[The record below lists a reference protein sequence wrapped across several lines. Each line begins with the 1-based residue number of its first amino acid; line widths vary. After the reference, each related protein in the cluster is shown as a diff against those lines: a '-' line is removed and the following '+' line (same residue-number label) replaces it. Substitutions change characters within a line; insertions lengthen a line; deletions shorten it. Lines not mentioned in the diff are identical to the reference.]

1 MFDFFDMPSLSTVLQ
16 DVIEELNEGNDDAA
30 IDFATH
36 VFTTHVPCIATPL
49 CTLYTEE
56 NAVIRYA
63 QQFLKCNQEL
73 GIAYTVEAL
82 ARHAAP
88 FDYADT
94 PMLTPESVNLVLER
108 VNEVFPYAKTAIGD
122 NPLEILLIESQH
134 ESRNGE
140 STAIFTS
147 NGMQGTICIY
157 QLQDNCTAATEHILL
172 HELGHL
178 LHMRATG
185 TITAVP
191 ASLIEY
197 LSQLGTDCSELTTAQ
212 LQEVFADTFMLAV
225 ISQTSAASDPL
236 PQIAAEVKQKCFQY
250 IDQLLRAIPNA

>member
-1 MFDFFDMPSLSTVLQ
+1 MFDFFDMPTLSAVLQ
-16 DVIEELNEGNDDAA
+16 DVVEELNKGKDDTA
-30 IDFATH
+30 IAFAKHILTMR
-36 VFTTHVPCIATPL
+36 VPCITTPL
-49 CTLYTEE
+49 YSLYTEE

-63 QQFLKCNQEL
+63 QQFLKYNQEL
-73 GIAYTVEAL
+73 GIVDAVESL
-82 ARHAAP
+82 AHHTAR

-94 PMLTPESVNLVLER
+94 PMLTPESALSVLNR
-108 VNEVFPYAKTAIGD
+108 VCEMFPYAENVIGD
-122 NPLEILLIESQH
+122 NPIEILLIESQH

-140 STAIFTS
+140 STAIFTL
-147 NGMQGTICIY
+147 NGMHGIICIY
-157 QLQDNCTAATEHILL
+157 QLQGNCIAAPEHIFL

-197 LSQLGTDCSELTTAQ
+197 LSQLGTDCSELTTEQ

-225 ISQTSAASDPL
+225 LNMCPELSVPIGGIPYKAQEL
-236 PQIAAEVKQKCFQY
+236 CYNY
-250 IDQLLRAIPNA
+250 IRAFFDQLN

>member
-1 MFDFFDMPSLSTVLQ
+1 MFDFFDMPTLSAVLQ
-16 DVIEELNEGNDDAA
+16 DVVEEQNEGKDDTA
-30 IDFATH
+30 IAFAKH
-36 VFTTHVPCIATPL
+36 VLTMRVPCIATPL
-49 CTLYTEE
+49 YSLYTEE

-63 QQFLKCNQEL
+63 QQFLKCNQAL

-140 STAIFTS
+140 STAIFTPT
-147 NGMQGTICIY
+147 GMHGSICIY
-157 QLQDNCTAATEHILL
+157 QLHDDCTAEPEHILL

-185 TITAVP
+185 TITDVP
-191 ASLIEY
+191 ASFIDY
-197 LSQLGTDCSELTTAQ
+197 LAQLGTDCSKLTTAQ
-212 LQEVFADTFMLAV
+212 LQEIFADTFMLAV
-225 ISQTSAASDPL
+225 VYMYPTQGVPIDSIPSQAQEMCYACIRT
-236 PQIAAEVKQKCFQY
+236 IF
-250 IDQLLRAIPNA
+250 DQLN

>member
-1 MFDFFDMPSLSTVLQ
+1 MFDFFDMPTLSAVLQ

-36 VFTTHVPCIATPL
+36 VFTTHVPCVATSL
-49 CTLYTEE
+49 YTLHTEE

-63 QQFLKCNQEL
+63 QQFLKHNQEL
-73 GIAYTVEAL
+73 GVVDAVESL
-82 ARHAAP
+82 ARRTAR

-94 PMLTPESVNLVLER
+94 PILIPESAVSVFNR
-108 VNEVFPYAKTAIGD
+108 VWEVFPFAEKVIGN
-122 NPLEILLIESQH
+122 NPIEILLIEAQQ

-140 STAIFTS
+140 SSAIFTS
-147 NGMQGTICIY
+147 TGIHGSICIY
-157 QLQDNCTAATEHILL
+157 QLQDDYIAEPEHILL

-185 TITAVP
+185 TITDIP
-191 ASLIEY
+191 ASFIDY
-197 LSQLGTDCSELTTAQ
+197 LSQLGIDCNELTTTQ
-212 LQEVFADTFMLAV
+212 LQEVLADTFMLAV

>member
-1 MFDFFDMPSLSTVLQ
+1 MFDFFDMPTLSAVLQ
-16 DVIEELNEGNDDAA
+16 DVLEELNEEKDDTA
-30 IDFATH
+30 IAFAKH
-36 VFTTHVPCIATPL
+36 VLTMRVPCIATPL
-49 CTLYTEE
+49 YSLYTEE

-122 NPLEILLIESQH
+122 NPLEILLIEFQH

-140 STAIFTS
+140 STAIFTPTRMHGS
-147 NGMQGTICIY
+147 ICIY
-157 QLQDNCTAATEHILL
+157 QLQDDCTAEPEHILL

-178 LHMRATG
+178 IHMRATG
-185 TITAVP
+185 TITDVP
-191 ASLIEY
+191 ASFIDY
-197 LSQLGTDCSELTTAQ
+197 LSQLGTDCSKLTTAQ
-212 LQEVFADTFMLAV
+212 LQEIFADTFMLAV
-225 ISQTSAASDPL
+225 VYMYPTQGVPIDGIP
-236 PQIAAEVKQKCFQY
+236 PQAQEMCYACIRTIF
-250 IDQLLRAIPNA
+250 DQLN

>member
-1 MFDFFDMPSLSTVLQ
+1 MPTLFSVLQ
-16 DVIEELNEGNDDAA
+16 DVVEELNEGKDDTA
-30 IDFATH
+30 IAFAKH
-36 VFTTHVPCIATPL
+36 VLTMRVPCIAAPL
-49 CTLYTEE
+49 YSLYTEE
-56 NAVIRYA
+56 NAVIQYA

-140 STAIFTS
+140 STAIFTPT
-147 NGMQGTICIY
+147 GMHESICIY
-157 QLQDNCTAATEHILL
+157 QLQDDCTAEPEHILL

-185 TITAVP
+185 TITDVP
-191 ASLIEY
+191 ASFIDY
-197 LSQLGTDCSELTTAQ
+197 LSQLGTDCSKLTTAQ
-212 LQEVFADTFMLAV
+212 LQEIFADTFMLAV
-225 ISQTSAASDPL
+225 VYMYPTQGVPIDGIPSQAQEMCYACIRT
-236 PQIAAEVKQKCFQY
+236 IF
-250 IDQLLRAIPNA
+250 DQLN